1 MRTVVG
7 RMGSGRRSALDE
19 AVSVYQRRPAANVRA
34 IAMIG
39 PMTVATRQTRVAMS
53 VVMSGQAPVG
63 LLWKGRLDTRPFD
76 EGSAA

>member
-1 MRTVVG
+1 
-7 RMGSGRRSALDE
+7 MGSGRRSALDE

-53 VVMSGQAPVG
+53 VVMSG
-63 LLWKGRLDTRPFD
+63 
-76 EGSAA
+76 